1 MNPAPLNVPNPNPDP
16 GIATLLVDDEPA
28 ASRRLGALLAPY
40 PEIKV
45 IGTATTLGEARRYLR
60 THQPELIFLDIEMSA
75 GSGLDL
81 LPLLDQRTAVVFVTA
96 HATHAVA
103 AFTAGALDYLVK
115 PVDADRIAV
124 TIQRLLRQ
132 VRQRPAATG
141 PAIGGSAALPAIG
154 DKIPLT
160 LHKPRTTELVPVRSI
175 VWIEAMQNYSRLQL
189 QGRAPMVLKRTM
201 AQWEA
206 LLPGDNFQRL
216 DRSLIIQLA
225 LLRATEWQTRNR
237 TQLVFEGVP
246 ERLGIGRVAMSRL
259 RELLDAHAPGTA

>member
-1 MNPAPLNVPNPNPDP
+1 MFEK
-16 GIATLLVDDEPA
+16 ILVA
-28 ASRRLGALLAPY
+28 NR
-40 PEIKV
+40 
-45 IGTATTLGEARRYLR
+45 GE
-60 THQPELIFLDIEMSA
+60 
-75 GSGLDL
+75 
-81 LPLLDQRTAVVFVTA
+81 
-96 HATHAVA
+96 
-103 AFTAGALDYLVK
+103 
-115 PVDADRIAV
+115 IAV
-124 TIQRLLRQ
+124 RIIRALREMHIASVAVYSEVDRRSLHVQ
-132 VRQRPAATG
+132 MADEAV
-141 PAIGGSAALPAIG
+141 AIGGSAALPAIG

>member
-1 MNPAPLNVPNPNPDP
+1 MNQASPPLPNHQPV
-16 GIATLLVDDEPA
+16 ITALLVDDEPA
-28 ASRRLGALLAPY
+28 ASRRLCALLSPY

-45 IGTATTLGEARRYLR
+45 VGTAATLAEARRCLR
-60 THQPELIFLDIEMSA
+60 HHQPDLIFLDIELSA

-103 AFTAGALDYLVK
+103 AFAAGALDYLVK
-115 PVDADRIAV
+115 PVDADRLAV

-132 VRQRPAATG
+132 ARPLPAASGAATG
-141 PAIGGSAALPAIG
+141 SSALPTIA
-154 DKIPLT
+154 DKIPLS
-160 LHKPRTTELVPVRSI
+160 LHKPRTTELVPVCSI

-206 LLPGDNFQRL
+206 LLPRENFHRL

-225 LLRATEWQTRNR
+225 LLRATEWQSRNR

-259 RELLDAHAPGTA
+259 KELLEAPGSGNR